1 MRISQKL
8 QCQILAHAESVYPSE
23 ACGVLLKTD
32 SGREYAPCG
41 NLAVSDREN
50 FVMDHR
56 DYAAAEDRGE
66 VIAVIHSHPDKA
78 PIPSMADRV
87 SCELHGL
94 PWGIIGLPGGE
105 MTWFKPSGYRAPLL
119 GREFSHGLLDCWG
132 ACRDWYEREAGLTLP
147 NFERKDLWWEVKD
160 GSSLYEDN
168 YESAGFYRVDDLRRG
183 DMLVFQVP
191 TPGRPC
197 YHPNHAAIY
206 LGADPCLRSEEAPAL
221 GGSGPFIY
229 HHMAGRAAIRE
240 IYGWSMANRVRLILR
255 HKDFPQ

>member
-1 MRISQKL
+1 
-8 QCQILAHAESVYPSE
+8 
-23 ACGVLLKTD
+23 
-32 SGREYAPCG
+32 
-41 NLAVSDREN
+41 
-50 FVMDHR
+50 
-56 DYAAAEDRGE
+56 
-66 VIAVIHSHPDKA
+66 
-78 PIPSMADRV
+78 
-87 SCELHGL
+87 
-94 PWGIIGLPGGE
+94 
-105 MTWFKPSGYRAPLL
+105 
-119 GREFSHGLLDCWG
+119 SHGLLDCWG
-132 ACRDWYEREAGLTLP
+132 ACRDWYEREAGVTLP

-168 YESAGFYRVDDLRRG
+168 YESAGFYRVEDLRRG

-229 HHMAGRAAIRE
+229 HHMAGRAATRE

>member
-32 SGREYAPCG
+32 SGREYVPCG

-78 PIPSMADRV
+78 PTPSMADRV

-105 MTWFKPSGYRAPLL
+105 MLWFRPSGYRAPLL

-132 ACRDWYEREAGLTLP
+132 ACRDWYEREAGL
-147 NFERKDLWWEVKD
+147 
-160 GSSLYEDN
+160 
-168 YESAGFYRVDDLRRG
+168 
-183 DMLVFQVP
+183 
-191 TPGRPC
+191 
-197 YHPNHAAIY
+197 
-206 LGADPCLRSEEAPAL
+206 
-221 GGSGPFIY
+221 
-229 HHMAGRAAIRE
+229 
-240 IYGWSMANRVRLILR
+240 
-255 HKDFPQ
+255 

>member
-32 SGREYAPCG
+32 SGREYVPCG

-50 FVMDHR
+50 FIMDHR

-66 VIAVIHSHPDKA
+66 VVAVIHSHPDKA

-147 NFERKDLWWEVKD
+147 NFERKDLWWEDKE

-168 YESAGFYRVDDLRRG
+168 YERAGFYRVDDLRRG

-197 YHPNHAAIY
+197 HHPNHAAIY
-206 LGADPCLRSEEAPAL
+206 LGAEPHLRSEEAPAL

-229 HHMAGRAAIRE
+229 HHMAGRAAARE
-240 IYGWSMANRVRLILR
+240 IYGWSMANRLRLILR
-255 HKDFPQ
+255 HKDFSE